1 MGVIALSALLVAGTG
16 FFIFSRAF
24 PNYRPG
30 QKKLQADLDKL
41 MQELDSITI
50 DLVPVD
56 VKELEALSTTQLQY
70 SARTRITKNV
80 KGAFVTIFEEGIF
93 KYAYRQY
100 ASGKKDNVLLA
111 LTKKH
116 QFAFLTKSNKTQV
129 VVDDQVLGQ
138 LDQAGSILYGAK
150 SKQPIAKIDK
160 SRAEQWSIEIN
171 GREVA
176 SMNVIK
182 EIREK
187 GLSERVFEYVVN
199 GISAEE
205 QAIIMVLVISEL
217 VQLVR

>member
-30 QKKLQADLDKL
+30 QKKLQADLEKL

-50 DLVPVD
+50 DLVPID
-56 VKELEALSTTQLQY
+56 VKELEALSTSQVQY
-70 SARTRITKNV
+70 NARTRVTKNV

-129 VVDDQVLGQ
+129 VVDDQVVGQ
-138 LDQAGSILYGAK
+138 LDQAGSTLYGAK
-150 SKQPIAKIDK
+150 SKKPIAKIDK
-160 SRAEQWSIEIN
+160 NRAAQWSIEIN

-205 QAIIMVLVISEL
+205 QAIIMVLVINEL